1 MATNDDDRSP
11 VLTFLGAAGTVT
23 GSRFLL
29 DTAGGRVLVDAGLFQ
44 GLKNLRLRNRAPF
57 PVDPSTIDAVVVT
70 HAHLDHVGYLPV
82 LVDNGFAGPVLA
94 TPGTIDLAG
103 IVLADSARLQE
114 EEADYA
120 NRHGF
125 SKHAPA
131 LPLYTEES
139 ARRALR
145 QFRPVGYGQPVEAC
159 RGLTV
164 CLQPAGHILGS
175 ATLTVTI
182 DGPAPRTLF
191 FSGDLGRPRHP
202 LLNPPAP
209 PAAANIAVVES
220 TYGDRRHEDEA
231 RALDRFARAVVDT
244 AGRGG
249 MVVIPA
255 FAVDRT
261 EVILMALRRL
271 AAENR
276 IPVLPVYADSPMALD
291 VLGVYRRAIADH
303 DPQIRAEILA
313 ADGDPF
319 DPGKLEEVRSP
330 QDSMELHGLPGPAI
344 IISASGMVTG
354 GRVLHHLAH
363 RLPDPRN
370 TVVLPGFQAD
380 GSRGRQLADGA
391 RAVKML
397 GRYVPVRA
405 DIVPIDAFS
414 VHADASELL
423 AWLGPMPPPEVTFIV
438 HGSPEASQALRKR
451 LASRRGWTAVVPAA
465 GERVRVD

>member
-1 MATNDDDRSP
+1 MAVAP
-11 VLTFLGAAGTVT
+11 VLTFLGGTGTVT

-29 DTAGGRVLVDAGLFQ
+29 DTGEARVLVEAGLFQ
-44 GLKNLRLRNRAPF
+44 GLKELRLRNRAPF
-57 PVDPSTIDAVVVT
+57 PVDPATIDAVVVS

-94 TPGTIDLAG
+94 TPGTIDLGA

-120 NRHGF
+120 NRRGF
-125 SKHAPA
+125 SKHSPA

-139 ARRALR
+139 ARRAVGR
-145 QFRPVGYGQPVEAC
+145 FRPVGYGRPVEAAP
-159 RGLTV
+159 GVTV
-164 CLQPAGHILGS
+164 SLQPAGHILGS
-175 ATLTVTI
+175 ATVAVTI
-182 DGPAPRTLF
+182 DGPPGRTLF
-191 FSGDLGRPRHP
+191 FSGDVGRPRHP
-202 LLNPPAP
+202 LLLPPAP
-209 PAAANIAVVES
+209 PVPADVVVVES

-231 RALDRFARAVVDT
+231 KALERLARAVAAT

-249 MVVIPA
+249 VVVIPA

-271 AAENR
+271 AAEGR
-276 IPVLPVYADSPMALD
+276 IPALPVYADSPMALD
-291 VLGVYRRAIADH
+291 VLGVYRRAIAAH
-303 DPQIRAEILA
+303 DPEIRPDVLDA
-313 ADGDPF
+313 AADPF

-330 QDSMELHGLPGPAI
+330 RESMRLHELYGPAI

-354 GRVLHHLAH
+354 GRVLHHLAR

-370 TVVLPGFQAD
+370 TVVLAGFQAE

-405 DIVPIDAFS
+405 DVVQIDAFS
-414 VHADASELL
+414 VHADANELL
-423 AWLGPMPPPEVTFIV
+423 AWLRPMPDPDVAFIV
-438 HGSPEASQALRKR
+438 HGTPAASQTLRQR
-451 LASRRGWTAVVPAA
+451 LVSTRGWTAVVPAA
-465 GERVRVD
+465 AERVRVD

>member
-1 MATNDDDRSP
+1 MTAAPILS
-11 VLTFLGAAGTVT
+11 FLGGVGTVT

-29 DTAGGRVLVDAGLFQ
+29 EAGDARILVDAGLFQ
-44 GLKNLRLRNRAPF
+44 GLKELRLRNRATF
-57 PVDPSTIDAVVVT
+57 PVDPSTIDAVVVS

-82 LVDNGFAGPVLA
+82 LVDGGFTGPVLA
-94 TPGTIDLAG
+94 TPGTAELAA

-120 NRHGF
+120 NRRGF
-125 SKHAPA
+125 SKHSPA

-139 ARRALR
+139 ARRALG
-145 QFRPVGYGQPVEAC
+145 QFRPVHYDQPVQAAPGVEL
-159 RGLTV
+159 RLR
-164 CLQPAGHILGS
+164 PAGHILGS
-175 ATLTVTI
+175 ATVTLTLE
-182 DGPAPRTLF
+182 GPAPRTLF
-191 FSGDLGRPRHP
+191 FSGDVGRPRHP
-202 LLNPPAP
+202 LLRPPAP
-209 PAAANIAVVES
+209 PPAADVVVLES
-220 TYGDRRHEDEA
+220 TYGDRRHEDET
-231 RALDRFARAVVDT
+231 RALDRLAQAVTKT

-249 MVVIPA
+249 VVVIPA

-271 AAENR
+271 TREGR
-276 IPVLPVYADSPMALD
+276 IPALPVYADSPMALD
-291 VLGVYRRAIADH
+291 VLGVYRRAIADR
-303 DPQIRAEILA
+303 DPEVRAGLG
-313 ADGDPF
+313 DGEDPF

-330 QDSMELHGLPGPAI
+330 QESRLLHEVRYPAI
-344 IISASGMVTG
+344 ILSASGMVTG

-370 TVVLPGFQAD
+370 TVILSGYQAE

-405 DIVPIDAFS
+405 DVVQIDAFS
-414 VHADASELL
+414 VHADADELL
-423 AWLGPMPPPEVTFIV
+423 TWLRPMPDPDVAFVV
-438 HGSPEASQALRKR
+438 HGSPTASQALRRR
-451 LASRRGWTAVVPAA
+451 LASKRGWTVVVPSP